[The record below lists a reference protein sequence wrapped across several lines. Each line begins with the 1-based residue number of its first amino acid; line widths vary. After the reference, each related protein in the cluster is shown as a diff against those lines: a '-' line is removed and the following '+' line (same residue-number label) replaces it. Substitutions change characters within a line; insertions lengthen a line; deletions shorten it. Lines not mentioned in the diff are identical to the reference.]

1 MLCTRG
7 LESHPRRDFF
17 SLYSIIVIYVN
28 FFDCEVNLWSSFFF
42 FLSFTEFVAGEV
54 VHSLIGFTNKGESDF
69 IVTGIEASFR

>member
-7 LESHPRRDFF
+7 FESHPRRNFFF
-17 SLYSIIVIYVN
+17 SLLTIIVIYVN
-28 FFDCEVNLWSSFFF
+28 CLDCEVNLWSFFF
-42 FLSFTEFVAGEV
+42 FVFTEFVAGEV